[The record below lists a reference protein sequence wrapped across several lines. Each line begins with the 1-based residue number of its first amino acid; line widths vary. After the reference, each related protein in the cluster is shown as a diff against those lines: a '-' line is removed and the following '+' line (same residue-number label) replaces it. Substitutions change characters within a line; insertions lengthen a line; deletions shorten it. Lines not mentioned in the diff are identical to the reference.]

1 VIGIECRLDDERVA
15 DLIRPLAHLETSVRT
30 RAERA
35 MNAALAGGC
44 QAPVAG
50 YSELKDGMIELRG
63 LVGWPDGHEIIRAEI
78 SGPPEQA
85 ESMGRKLAEDLLA
98 RGGRPILD
106 ELLSGE

>member
-1 VIGIECRLDDERVA
+1 
-15 DLIRPLAHLETSVRT
+15 
-30 RAERA
+30 

-50 YSELKDGMIELRG
+50 YSELREGVIELRG
-63 LVGWPDGHEIIRAEI
+63 LVGWPDGHEIIRADI

-85 ESMGRKLAEDLLA
+85 ESMGRQLAEDLLA